1 MSLIED
7 LKWRH
12 ACKGMNGAKV
22 PQDAVERILE
32 AINQPENEIPLPK
45 IKYKQ
50 NSLSIDKRNRA
61 VRLNF
66 QIIKGKRA
74 RLPQII

>member
-1 MSLIED
+1 MRDTL
-7 LKWRH
+7 H
-12 ACKGMNGAKV
+12 
-22 PQDAVERILE
+22 E
-32 AINQPENEIPLPK
+32 AIDQSENEIPLPK